1 MRRPRQETP
10 KRHRTSARFP
20 DFFLDAVRAGALN
33 LVRCLR
39 TEPARRR
46 NVVEWDVVKIG
57 PIALVH
63 KFSAVMLAVMKPL
76 GVWGV
81 GGLALIDSALIPIPV
96 SMDGIVIGYVA
107 NNHQRFLAYSM
118 IAAAASA
125 LGALVPFL
133 IGRAGG
139 ELFLLKR
146 INRQRYERMRDRF
159 ERQEF
164 FAILIPAMLPPP
176 TPLKLFE
183 FAAGVFEMKAVP
195 FAFAIFCG
203 KLIQFLVCSLLTIWF
218 GPTILHSAQ
227 RAMHEHLS
235 VVLGAALFALLL
247 IVFFVIRRIFDR
259 RRGLP
264 LPLEETQDLQAE
276 P

>member
-1 MRRPRQETP
+1 MKIAP
-10 KRHRTSARFP
+10 
-20 DFFLDAVRAGALN
+20 
-33 LVRCLR
+33 
-39 TEPARRR
+39 
-46 NVVEWDVVKIG
+46 VVLFHKISTV
-57 PIALVH
+57 L
-63 KFSAVMLAVMKPL
+63 LAVMKPL
-76 GVWGV
+76 GIWGV

-107 NNHQRFLAYSM
+107 SNHQRFLLYCL

-125 LGALVPFL
+125 IGSLVPFF

-146 INRQRYERMRDRF
+146 INRDRYERLRDRF

-195 FAFAIFCG
+195 FVLAIFFG
-203 KLIQFLVCSLLTIWF
+203 KLTQFLVCSLLTIYF
-218 GPTILHSAQ
+218 GTALVHSIRHTLHRHAGG
-227 RAMHEHLS
+227 
-235 VVLGAALFALLL
+235 VIGVALFCLLL
-247 IVFFVIRRIFDR
+247 VLVYITRRLFDR
-259 RRGLP
+259 RRGVP
-264 LPLEETQDLQAE
+264 LPIEEA
-276 P
+276 